1 MDHLPAEA
9 EQLCAASPYD
19 FSDLKAVFVNCTLKR
34 SPEISNTEG
43 LADLSMTIMRRTG
56 VEVELIRPIDH
67 EIATGVWPDMTEHGW
82 ERDAWPSIHQRVM
95 VAPTSS
101 SSSGRSG
108 WVTTARSPSWS
119 SSGSTPARACS
130 TTPASTPTPGGW
142 GAA

>member
-1 MDHLPAEA
+1 M
-9 EQLCAASPYD
+9 SYD
-19 FSDLKAVFVNCTLKR
+19 DLRALFLNCTLKK
-34 SPEISNTEG
+34 SPERSHTQG
-43 LADLSMTIMRRTG
+43 LIDLSSRIMENQG
-56 VEVELIRPIDH
+56 VQVEHVRPIDH